1 MEEKKEIQIELS
13 AEVAEGILLQSRYY
27 FSCSVGV
34 RYRLY
39 PHDSGCSQSSGEIA
53 YHSHSRACQTIV
65 IRLAGQHTQI
75 RSSIRA
81 YTNERSSTGRYA
93 SFHGSRRGSL
103 TTDRRRIL
111 SNSLSFRV

>member
-13 AEVAEGILLQSRYY
+13 AEVAEGIYSNLAIISHAPSEFVIDFIRMTPGAPKAPVKSRIILTAEHAKRLLFALQ
-27 FSCSVGV
+27 
-34 RYRLY
+34 
-39 PHDSGCSQSSGEIA
+39 D
-53 YHSHSRACQTIV
+53 
-65 IRLAGQHTQI
+65 QI

-103 TTDRRRIL
+103 ITDEKRIL

>member
-13 AEVAEGILLQSRYY
+13 AEVAEGIYSNLA
-27 FSCSVGV
+27 
-34 RYRLY
+34 
-39 PHDSGCSQSSGEIA
+39 II
-53 YHSHSRACQTIV
+53 SHAPS
-65 IRLAGQHTQI
+65 QI

>member
-13 AEVAEGILLQSRYY
+13 AEVAEGIYSNLAIISHAPSEFVIDFIRMTPGAPKAPVKSRIILTAEHAKRLL
-27 FSCSVGV
+27 F
-34 RYRLY
+34 
-39 PHDSGCSQSSGEIA
+39 
-53 YHSHSRACQTIV
+53 
-65 IRLAGQHTQI
+65 LAGQHTQI
-75 RSSIRA
+75 RSTIRA
-81 YTNERSSTGRYA
+81 YTNERSSTGWYA

>member
-13 AEVAEGILLQSRYY
+13 AEVAEGIYSNLSIISHAPSEFVIDFIRMTPGAPKAPVKSRII
-27 FSCSVGV
+27 
-34 RYRLY
+34 LTA
-39 PHDSGCSQSSGEIA
+39 E
-53 YHSHSRACQTIV
+53 
-65 IRLAGQHTQI
+65 HTQI

>member
-13 AEVAEGILLQSRYY
+13 AEVAEGIYSNLSIISHAPSEFVIDFIRMTP
-27 FSCSVGV
+27 GA
-34 RYRLY
+34 
-39 PHDSGCSQSSGEIA
+39 PKA
-53 YHSHSRACQTIV
+53 HSHGRACQTIV

>member
-13 AEVAEGILLQSRYY
+13 AEVAEGIYSNLA
-27 FSCSVGV
+27 
-34 RYRLY
+34 
-39 PHDSGCSQSSGEIA
+39 II
-53 YHSHSRACQTIV
+53 SHAPSEFVIDFIRMTPGAPKAPVKSQTIV

>member
-13 AEVAEGILLQSRYY
+13 AEVAEGIYSNLAIISHAPSE
-27 FSCSVGV
+27 FVI
-34 RYRLY
+34 
-39 PHDSGCSQSSGEIA
+39 DSGCSQSSGEIA
-53 YHSHSRACQTIV
+53 YHSHGRACQTIV

-75 RSSIRA
+75 RSPIRA

>member
-13 AEVAEGILLQSRYY
+13 AEVAEGIYSNLAIISHAPSEFVIDFIRMTP
-27 FSCSVGV
+27 GA
-34 RYRLY
+34 
-39 PHDSGCSQSSGEIA
+39 PKASGEIA
-53 YHSHSRACQTIV
+53 YHSHGRACQTIV

-75 RSSIRA
+75 RSTIRA
-81 YTNERSSTGRYA
+81 YTNERSSTGWYA

>member
-13 AEVAEGILLQSRYY
+13 AEVAEGIYSNLAIISHAPSEFVIDFIRMT
-27 FSCSVGV
+27 
-34 RYRLY
+34 
-39 PHDSGCSQSSGEIA
+39 PEIA
-53 YHSHSRACQTIV
+53 YHSHGRACQTIV

>member
-13 AEVAEGILLQSRYY
+13 AEVAEGIYSNLSIISHAPSEFVIDFIRMTPGAPKAPVKSRIILTAEHAKRLLS
-27 FSCSVGV
+27 
-34 RYRLY
+34 
-39 PHDSGCSQSSGEIA
+39 
-53 YHSHSRACQTIV
+53 
-65 IRLAGQHTQI
+65 
-75 RSSIRA
+75 
-81 YTNERSSTGRYA
+81 NERSSTGRYA